1 MPKAGRNTM
10 NTSALAMNEGQ
21 LGGVKWT
28 SKLRMKFEQVF
39 FRWGFIIVV
48 IGFLLGRAYI
58 LTNILPFALPFF
70 AAVYVM
76 KRDKMPLAFL
86 ALMGGALSVS
96 IDNLF
101 FTFAS
106 IFTFFIYNIFF
117 SRFTR
122 KTVGLVPFQVFISAL
137 TAHLVV
143 VYFAQQ
149 TVTMYDLLVS
159 TIEAGLSFVLTMI
172 FLQSVPL
179 LVERKGKQ
187 QALETEEIVC

>member
-1 MPKAGRNTM
+1 MKV
-10 NTSALAMNEGQ
+10 Q

-58 LTNILPFALPFF
+58 LTNILPFCTTVFFF

-106 IFTFFIYNIFF
+106 LFTFFIYNIFF

-122 KTVGLVPFQVFISAL
+122 KTVGLVPFQVFISAINC
-137 TAHLVV
+137 TFSCRI
-143 VYFAQQ
+143 FAQQ

-159 TIEAGLSFVLTMI
+159 TIEAGLASY
-172 FLQSVPL
+172 
-179 LVERKGKQ
+179 
-187 QALETEEIVC
+187 